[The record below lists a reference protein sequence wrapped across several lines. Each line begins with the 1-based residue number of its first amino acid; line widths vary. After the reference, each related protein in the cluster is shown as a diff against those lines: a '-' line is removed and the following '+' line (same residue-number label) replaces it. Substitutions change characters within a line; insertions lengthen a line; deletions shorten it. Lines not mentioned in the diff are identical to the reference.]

1 MRKMTV
7 NDIYNR
13 VLILLGEDGLR
24 EELNND
30 TLSKSHF
37 LSSFNEIMSDLTDEE
52 NEYGMYSELDLP
64 QPLRQ
69 AALYGT
75 AMLLSLENGQTE
87 SNRIFCELYN
97 SKRAAAKGRL
107 KQIKNVFRQLKVTD
121 YEVYIFKRKARKKS
135 FYKGFFARNKS
146 GRSV

>member
-37 LSSFNEIMSDLTDEE
+37 LSSFNEIM
-52 NEYGMYSELDLP
+52 
-64 QPLRQ
+64 
-69 AALYGT
+69 
-75 AMLLSLENGQTE
+75 LSL
-87 SNRIFCELYN
+87 IH
-97 SKRAAAKGRL
+97 
-107 KQIKNVFRQLKVTD
+107 I
-121 YEVYIFKRKARKKS
+121 
-135 FYKGFFARNKS
+135 
-146 GRSV
+146 

>member
-7 NDIYNR
+7 NDIYSR

-24 EELNND
+24 EELNDD

-107 KQIKNVFRQLKVTD
+107 KQIKNVIPT
-121 YEVYIFKRKARKKS
+121 A
-135 FYKGFFARNKS
+135 
-146 GRSV
+146 